1 METVGFSNKTKT
13 LFCFL
18 CLVVFFLLYFVIAE
32 NSNYFQKFAKKIS
45 GLTNLKHD
53 VNITNLESMAP
64 NMSYENIDK
73 TQDFSSAVPS
83 ARTPITTIND
93 VTITIKSTKR
103 FHNNRVNL
111 LLKTW
116 MKKVLNQV

>member
-1 METVGFSNKTKT
+1 METVGCSNKIKT

-18 CLVVFFLLYFVIAE
+18 CLVVFFLLYYVE

-45 GLTNLKHD
+45 ALTNLKHD

-64 NMSYENIDK
+64 NVIQENINE
-73 TQDFSSAVPS
+73 TQDFSSAVPL
-83 ARTPITTIND
+83 AQTLMTTIDD
-93 VTITIKSTKR
+93 VIITIKSTKR

>member
-1 METVGFSNKTKT
+1 MFGSFFFIVLCNGRKLQLFSKI
-13 LFCFL
+13 C
-18 CLVVFFLLYFVIAE
+18 
-32 NSNYFQKFAKKIS
+32 KKIS

-64 NMSYENIDK
+64 NVIQENINE

-83 ARTPITTIND
+83 AQTLMTTIDD
-93 VTITIKSTKR
+93 VTITTKSTKR

>member
-1 METVGFSNKTKT
+1 METVGCSNKTKT

-18 CLVVFFLLYFVIAE
+18 CLVVFFLLYFVIPE
-32 NSNYFQKFAKKIS
+32 NSNNFQKFAKKIS

-53 VNITNLESMAP
+53 VNITNLESMTP
-64 NMSYENIDK
+64 NMSYETIDE

>member
-1 METVGFSNKTKT
+1 MFGSFFFIVLCNGRKLQLFSKI
-13 LFCFL
+13 C
-18 CLVVFFLLYFVIAE
+18 
-32 NSNYFQKFAKKIS
+32 KKIS

-64 NMSYENIDK
+64 NMNYENIDK

-116 MKKVLNQV
+116 MKKILNQV